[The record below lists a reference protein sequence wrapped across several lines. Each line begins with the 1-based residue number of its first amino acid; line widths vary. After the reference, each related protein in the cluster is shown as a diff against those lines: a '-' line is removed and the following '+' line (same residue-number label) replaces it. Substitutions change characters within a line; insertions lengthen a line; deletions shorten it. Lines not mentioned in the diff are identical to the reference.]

1 MKSLKKTTVTVF
13 RYTNEKFDQ
22 HLEKENQRIIK
33 DVAIPHARELGETN
47 KPEPEIVNGRA
58 YIGEISSEYQ
68 KLIMDAKD
76 ANQAEIE
83 YLHKTEQ
90 DKLSIKKEEE
100 LRNAIEENNDCERI
114 KKGEIA
120 RCDQALIEKDKK
132 WERLKLFLYIIM
144 LADTV
149 IASSVFEIMGMN
161 LLGSII
167 IGIGIAL
174 SLLFFSEKAPSL
186 IRMGKT
192 KAQKIL
198 IASLLSL
205 VVISVF
211 YCLAKFRIIQ
221 LSDNISVF
229 KQGLS
234 PIIFVVINYFVF
246 AVVTLVSYFN
256 KPTDEEQKT
265 LNDIK
270 TKQKEL
276 KVLEKKGA
284 ALKKEDENEKSQNL
298 ENKITSAQ
306 VLLYAQNS
314 ELRILSYYRSAYE
327 KFISTNLIH
336 RRDRLVPVFFNDGPP
351 PIQTFYQKSDSAIDN
366 NLN

>member
-1 MKSLKKTTVTVF
+1 MKNLKKSAVVVF
-13 RYTNEKFDQ
+13 KYENKKFDQ
-22 HLEKENQRIIK
+22 HLEKESQRIIK

-90 DKLSIKKEEE
+90 DKLSIQKEED
-100 LRNAIEENNDCERI
+100 LRNAIIENNDCVRI

-120 RCDQALIEKDKK
+120 RCDQALIEKSEK
-132 WERLKLFLYIIM
+132 WTRIRLFLYLIM
-144 LADTV
+144 LADIV

-161 LLGSII
+161 LIGSFI

-192 KAQKIL
+192 RGQKIL
-198 IASLLSL
+198 IVSLLSL
-205 VVISVF
+205 VVITVF
-211 YCLAKFRIIQ
+211 YCLARFRVIQ
-221 LSDNISVF
+221 LSDDITVF

-270 TKQKEL
+270 AKQKEL
-276 KVLEKKGA
+276 KILEKKGI
-284 ALKKEDENEKSQNL
+284 ALKKENENESAQNL

-306 VLLYAQNS
+306 VLLYAQNC

-351 PIQTFYQKSDSAIDN
+351 PIKTFYQKGESSIN
-366 NLN
+366 TH